1 MGTVGQ
7 WGLDTA
13 LKRLK
18 RAILMP
24 NIVYFDLET
33 QKSAQEVGGWGN
45 IRDMRLSIGVTYS
58 TARQAYSIYT
68 ENQAADLIKELQ
80 RADWVVGFN
89 ILRFDYTVLEP
100 YACFDFSQ
108 VPTLDLMVS
117 IEEKIGHRIG
127 LDAVAEAS
135 LGINKTAEGMQA
147 LKWWKEGKLREIAE
161 YCCFD
166 VKATKLVHEYG
177 ATGGKILF
185 KSNRTQLLQE
195 VPVDWKLS

>member
-1 MGTVGQ
+1 M
-7 WGLDTA
+7 A
-13 LKRLK
+13 K
-18 RAILMP
+18 

-33 QKSAQEVGGWGN
+33 QKSAQEVGGWSH
-45 IRDMRLSIGVTYS
+45 IRDMRLAIAVTYS
-58 TARQAYSIYT
+58 TARGGYEIYN
-68 ENQAADLIKELQ
+68 ESRAGELVQELQ
-80 RADWVVGFN
+80 RADHVVGFN

-100 YACFDFSQ
+100 YTCFDFSQ

-147 LKWWKEGKLREIAE
+147 IKWWKEGKLREIAE
-161 YCCFD
+161 YCCYD
-166 VKATKLVHEYG
+166 VKATRLVHEFG
-177 ATGGKILF
+177 AGTGKIYF
-185 KSNRTQLLQE
+185 ESNRTKLKQE